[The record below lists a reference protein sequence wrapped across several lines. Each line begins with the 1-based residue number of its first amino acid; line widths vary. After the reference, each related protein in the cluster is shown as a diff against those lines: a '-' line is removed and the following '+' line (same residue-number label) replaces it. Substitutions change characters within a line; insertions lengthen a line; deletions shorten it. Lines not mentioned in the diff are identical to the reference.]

1 MKINNI
7 KSLKGL
13 CKKLGITFLQ
23 KNIDSDIVEW
33 VCDYKNNILTIYA
46 NNFEESFNTI
56 IRRTLEV
63 LERNKFIY
71 IVNIISDENGTFK
84 KAKIKI
90 LKKEI

>member
-56 IRRTLEV
+56 IRRTLEYWA
-63 LERNKFIY
+63 KQIY
-71 IVNIISDENGTFK
+71 LYCKYYF
-84 KAKIKI
+84 
-90 LKKEI
+90 